1 MGNVNDTFFDGS
13 YKDVWRSMIP
23 DELTTKETA
32 YIISRFSLLSGSL
45 VLDLMCGYGRHTLAL
60 SRQGIQVTAVDNLS
74 AYTNEIAG
82 IVKQE
87 NLPVEVHCMSVLD
100 FKPAHSFDAAIC
112 MGNNLNFFD
121 RADNIQIL
129 SSVARSLK
137 PGGFVFINTWSLAEI
152 VWKNHR
158 EKSWSQEGDYKYI
171 ADSRV
176 LFNPTRIE
184 SETTLIAPDGN
195 QEHKSAVDYIFSL
208 NEMEDILRESGLIM
222 EEVYSV
228 PGRKKF
234 TIGDPRAYIIAVKA

>member
-23 DELTTKETA
+23 EELTAKETA
-32 YIISRFSLLSGSL
+32 YIISRFNLTSGSH

-60 SRQGIQVTAVDNLS
+60 SREGIQVSAVDNLS
-74 AYTNEIAG
+74 AYTNEITES
-82 IVKQE
+82 VKKE
-87 NLPVEVHCMSVLD
+87 KLPVEVHCVNVLD
-100 FKPAHSFDAAIC
+100 FNPAHSFDLAIC

-121 RADNIQIL
+121 RADNIRLL
-129 SSVARSLK
+129 SAVSRSLK

-158 EKSWSQEGDYKYI
+158 EKSWSQEGDYKYL

-184 SETTLIAPDGN
+184 SETTLIAPDGS
-195 QEHKSAVDYIFSL
+195 QEHKSAIDYIFSL
-208 NEMEDILRESGLIM
+208 NEMEEILSESGLQM
-222 EEVYSV
+222 QDVFSV

-234 TIGDPRAYIIAVKA
+234 SIGDPRAYILAAKA